1 MSETGV
7 TRADIGDLPGFDDP
21 VMCSQRIFR
30 MLLAATSSP
39 GKVINSGIPLPAPA
53 PLLATSAAI
62 CLTLLDR
69 ETPLWL
75 DGKADQPPVR
85 EYLRFHCGCRL
96 TPRAKEAQFALI
108 AAAQCI
114 PSLEQ
119 FELGT
124 EEEPERS
131 ATLII
136 QVEALD
142 STGELTLTGPGI
154 EAARRLHIAP
164 LPPAFLQQMVLNQSL
179 FPRGLDFVFASPS
192 QIAAIPRSSK
202 IEVQ

>member
-1 MSETGV
+1 M
-7 TRADIGDLPGFDDP
+7 TRAEISDLPGFDDR

-30 MLLAATSSP
+30 MLLDATSNP
-39 GKVINSGIPLPAPA
+39 GKVIDSHIPLSAPA

-75 DGKADQPPVR
+75 DAKADQPQVR
-85 EYLRFHCGCRL
+85 EYLRFHCGCKL
-96 TPRAKEAQFALI
+96 AARAKEAQFALI
-108 AAAQCI
+108 ADAQGI
-114 PSLEQ
+114 PPLEQ

-136 QVEALD
+136 QVEAL
-142 STGELTLTGPGI
+142 SSEGELKLTGPGI
-154 EAARRLHIAP
+154 EATRRLHIASF
-164 LPPAFLQQMVLNQSL
+164 PPSLLQQMILNQDL
-179 FPRGLDFVFASPS
+179 FPRGLDFVFASPN
-192 QIAAIPRSSK
+192 QVAAIPRSSK